1 MELWTIILANR
12 TVSIRQLIHMHQA
25 RELRPLHDFPDPACH
40 NSTRRGRV
48 LHGLASG
55 ARPGR
60 FIVRAQTR

>member
-1 MELWTIILANR
+1 
-12 TVSIRQLIHMHQA
+12 MHQA

-48 LHGLASG
+48 QHGLASG